1 MPAKA
6 NRYELLLL
14 LWAAILFMLGI
25 IFGIMAFSGIAIAI
39 SVFTQILFLLSLICF
54 LAAFILIVIE
64 KKMVKIEQEELIEEA
79 KEEAKEEIKD
89 EVS

>member
-1 MPAKA
+1 MAT

-14 LWAAILFMLGI
+14 LWAAVLFVLGI
-25 IFGIMAFSGIAIAI
+25 IFGIMAFSGIAIAV

-54 LAAFILIVIE
+54 LAAFILIIIE
-64 KKMVKIEQEELIEEA
+64 KKMVKIEKEEL
-79 KEEAKEEIKD
+79 KEEVKEEIKD